1 MLRIS
6 LKSARINAGLKQKE
20 AAVALGVSRKTVA
33 AWENGK
39 AMPSV
44 DKVTPICNLYGVTYD
59 NIRWTN

>member
-6 LKSARINAGLKQKE
+6 LKSARINAGLRQTDV
-20 AAVALGVSRKTVA
+20 AVTLGVSRKTVA

-44 DKVTPICNLYGVTYD
+44 DKVEPLCNLYGLTYD
-59 NIRWTN
+59 NIRWTT